1 MKLVIHDLTPEEWA
15 KVAAEYGDCTVVSD
29 NGTIRPCVGC
39 FGCWAKDPGRCVL
52 KDGYEN
58 MGVLV
63 HRADEVVVISRYAYG
78 AVSGFVKNVFDR
90 CLAYVLP
97 QFEGIGGET
106 HHKKRYA
113 EDKPFTFVFYGR
125 TFTQAEKAAAFRYVT
140 AVCTNFRAYV
150 KNVIFREGEPLP
162 AASTQGESATS
173 AASVNGGATD
183 SACGETQPGGKVLL
197 LNGSWRKG
205 NSAVFAGKLAE
216 RLKAESET
224 VRLCDY
230 LKDPAALCPV
240 VESARAI
247 VLCVPL
253 YVDGLPGQVVRW
265 METMEREYR
274 GGRKDVYLLANMGLY
289 ESGQLVNLFEA
300 VREWCEAMG
309 FSYRGGLG
317 ISAGELLG
325 TLMANTPFGVGP
337 TRTAARGIVRLAE
350 VIDGGGTTED
360 IFAEPW
366 MFPRS
371 LYIAIANTNWNRLAR
386 QNGIKPAELYRRL

>member
-1 MKLVIHDLTPEEWA
+1 MKLVIHDLTTEEWE
-15 KVAAEYGDCTVVSD
+15 KIVAEYGDCTVVSD
-29 NGTIRPCVGC
+29 NRTIRPCVGC
-39 FGCWAKDPGRCVL
+39 FCCWAKDPGRCVL

-97 QFEGIGGET
+97 QFEVIGGET
-106 HHKKRYA
+106 HHKKRYE

-125 TFTQAEKAAAFRYVT
+125 AFTQAEKAAAFRYVT

-150 KNVIFREGEPLP
+150 KSVVFREGEPLP
-162 AASTQGESATS
+162 KASTRE
-173 AASVNGGATD
+173 
-183 SACGETQPGGKVLL
+183 ETQTGGKVLL

-205 NSAVFAGKLAE
+205 NSVVFAGKLAE

-224 VRLCDY
+224 VRLCDH
-230 LKDPAALCPV
+230 LRDFAALCPV
-240 VESARAI
+240 VDSARAI

-289 ESGQLVNLFEA
+289 ESCQLVNLFEA
-300 VREWCEAMG
+300 VRQWCGAMG

-325 TLMANTPFGVGP
+325 TLMANTPFGAGP
-337 TRTAARGIVRLAE
+337 TKTAARGIMRLAE
-350 VIDGGGTTED
+350 AIDGGETIED

-366 MFPRS
+366 MFPRV
-371 LYIAIANTNWNRLAR
+371 LYIAIANTNWNCLAKR
-386 QNGIKPAELYRRL
+386 NGIEPADLYRRL